1 MQVFLTGGTGFIG
14 QALVRALRHRGWQV
28 DALVRDPDAAP
39 ARWLR
44 AQGCRLVPGDV
55 TRPQGLAEAM
65 RGADVLIH
73 NAGVYEFGADARGCA
88 RMHEVNVQGTEH
100 VLGAALAAGVPRSVY
115 VSTAWALG
123 GSGPDPRRAA
133 DETRRHGGRYRT
145 AYERSK
151 AEAHQAALR
160 WRERG
165 LPLVVAMPN
174 AVVGAN
180 DHSVFGHFLRLYLM
194 RGLPPMAWGRDRVY
208 AMVDV
213 QALAEGIALAAEKA
227 APGEDYLFCGP
238 PQSLGEMFGHWA
250 RHPGGM
256 RPRLWLPLWAMRV
269 QFMLLAPLLR
279 ALGLS
284 AFMSPDTIDASRENL
299 NYSAAKARRE
309 LGWQHPDATAMWD
322 RVVAEERALLDGR
335 RGLRQRLRHQAVA
348 P

>member
-1 MQVFLTGGTGFIG
+1 MHVFLTGGSGFIG
-14 QALVRALRHRGWQV
+14 QALVRALRRRGWPV

-65 RGADVLIH
+65 RGADVVIH
-73 NAGVYEFGADARGCA
+73 NAGVYEFGADARGRA
-88 RMHEVNVQGTEH
+88 RMHEV
-100 VLGAALAAGVPRSVY
+100 AGVPRCVY

-123 GSGPDPRRAA
+123 GSGPDPRHAA
-133 DETRRHGGRYRT
+133 DGTWRHGGRYRT
-145 AYERSK
+145 AYEHSK
-151 AEAHQAALR
+151 TEAHRAALR

-165 LPLVVAMPN
+165 LPLVIAMPN

-194 RGLPPMAWGRDRVY
+194 RGLPPVAWGRDRVY

-213 QALAEGIALAAEKA
+213 QALAEGIALAAERA
-227 APGEDYLFCGP
+227 VPGEDYLFCGP

-250 RHPGGM
+250 RHPGGL
-256 RPRLWLPLWAMRV
+256 RPRLWLPPWAMRA
-269 QFMLLAPLLR
+269 QFMLLAPILR

-309 LGWQHPDATAMWD
+309 LGWQHPDAAAMWD
-322 RVVAEERALLDGR
+322 RIVAEERALLDGR